1 MGFWS
6 NFWGFVKKKI
16 DQYDEEKK
24 IVVKVQD
31 WENVTEYNPLAIANT
46 KLTSLV
52 CDEATVVLVLIDID
66 KFANISA

>member
-31 WENVTEYNPLAIANT
+31 WEEVREYNPLAIVYT
-46 KLTSLV
+46 KLPSLV
-52 CDEATVVLVLIDID
+52 CDVATVE
-66 KFANISA
+66 

>member
-16 DQYDEEKK
+16 DQYYEEKK

-31 WENVTEYNPLAIANT
+31 WENITEYNPLAITHT

-52 CDEATVVLVLIDID
+52 CDEATVELQTDSALVQAL
-66 KFANISA
+66 